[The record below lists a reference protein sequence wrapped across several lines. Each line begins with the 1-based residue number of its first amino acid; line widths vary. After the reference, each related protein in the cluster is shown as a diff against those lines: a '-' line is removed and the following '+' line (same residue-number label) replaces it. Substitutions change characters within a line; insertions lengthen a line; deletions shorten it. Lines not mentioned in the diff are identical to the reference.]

1 LLSPEAALGGFGIAM
16 PCEGEPL
23 QKSFVVG
30 RFIAP
35 LIATALLAEAAVCF
49 AGPVR
54 GARANLHARPAD
66 LCPAAPG
73 GFGLLDDG
81 DFSQAQYPGG
91 QINYKRGQTLAPSW
105 VVTHRNVDFTG
116 ADFETPGNLCTIDL
130 DGTRRHAH
138 AVGGVAHAAVATTPS
153 VSYQLTFIF
162 SGNGCSPGPETKTMR
177 IEAGDASQLF
187 QWDIANGHDAEHG
200 VYANEAWTFT
210 AMSETTTLTF
220 RSLDP
225 EPSNCGPVIGALSLT
240 QVSGAPNPRGAHAGA
255 R

>member
-1 LLSPEAALGGFGIAM
+1 M
-16 PCEGEPL
+16 
-23 QKSFVVG
+23 QTRFVV
-30 RFIAP
+30 RRSIAP
-35 LIATALLAEAAVCF
+35 LVAMAFLAEVAVCF
-49 AGPVR
+49 AGPAR
-54 GARANLHARPAD
+54 AHRANLHARPAD

-91 QINYKRGQTLAPSW
+91 HINYKRGQTLAPSW
-105 VVTHRNVDFTG
+105 VVTHRNIDFTG

-130 DGTRRHAH
+130 DGTRKHAH
-138 AVGGVAHAAVATTPS
+138 AVGGVAHAAVATAPS
-153 VSYQLTFIF
+153 ASYQLTFIF

-200 VYANEAWTFT
+200 VYANEAWTFVAT
-210 AMSETTTLTF
+210 SETTTLTF

-240 QVSGAPNPRGAHAGA
+240 QISGAAKLRRAAH
-255 R
+255 